1 MEAGKAYGAAL
12 PITGHVRELMTQTL
26 ADGQGDMDNS
36 SFFLLIETLEYP
48 KK

>member
-1 MEAGKAYGAAL
+1 
-12 PITGHVRELMTQTL
+12 MTQTL

-36 SFFLLIETLEYP
+36 SFILLLEKLSNMQ